1 MSMIMADAEIGCYG
15 EEESAFTKTK
25 KLEEVLQGR
34 KFQIKSQYFNCSST
48 ALHLNNK
55 DVGVIEV
62 VCVLSSL

>member
-1 MSMIMADAEIGCYG
+1 MILADAEIGCYG

-34 KFQIKSQYFNCSST
+34 KFQIKSQYFDCPST

-55 DVGVIEV
+55 DVGVIEA